1 MVCRHT
7 EDARHYGPL
16 DCQSPHAVLKTPVPA
31 SASIFSDIKRS
42 SSRFVTIA
50 MVGLFV
56 LTLALNLIFSVGRGF
71 YLPIFNASH
80 HLVTP
85 TLIGAGTLGVVVVA
99 VLVFFG
105 KLPFHDFGWIR
116 TKLVPGLTATAVLWI
131 VMQLIEVVT
140 AIATKGR
147 LQLSPTLTSAEWT
160 TVVGVLI
167 GQALGTAPA
176 EETWFRGFLLPQ
188 LRIRLG
194 QLSPAPALGLAIVA
208 SQALFALYHLPNLLL
223 GNSHVVGTSALD
235 VTSQLGIDF
244 AVGVLF
250 AGIYI
255 RTGNL
260 FLLMGIHA
268 LLNAGISVVAT
279 PIDPVPV
286 LLGLAVLVLVLT
298 FVLPRPCR
306 VACGWP
312 NRRTAEKQLGPL

>member
-1 MVCRHT
+1 
-7 EDARHYGPL
+7 
-16 DCQSPHAVLKTPVPA
+16 
-31 SASIFSDIKRS
+31 
-42 SSRFVTIA
+42 

-71 YLPIFNASH
+71 YLPIYNASH

-99 VLVFFG
+99 VLVIFG
-105 KLPFHDFGWIR
+105 KLPLHDFGWIR
-116 TKLVPGLTATAVLWI
+116 TKLVPGLTATVVLWI
-131 VMQLIEVVT
+131 VMQLIEVLT

-194 QLSPAPALGLAIVA
+194 QLSPALALGLAIVA

-223 GNSHVVGTSALD
+223 GNSRVVGTSALD

-268 LLNAGISVVAT
+268 LLNAGTSVVAT

-286 LLGLAVLVLVLT
+286 LLGLAVLVLTLT

-306 VACGWP
+306 VACGWT
-312 NRRTAEKQLGPL
+312 NGRTAERHQSPL